1 MRTIIQRG
9 TLAAALGVLAAA
21 PALAHISY
29 TGRDFGSFSGLS
41 AASVTIANQAIRG
54 NYGWADATDADWGD
68 SHAVKAYRFHL
79 DNTAIVKVDVMANA
93 AATATS
99 VGGLLP
105 AFSIY
110 QGLAHVGAAQ
120 GSGGA
125 DFDTSD
131 ASNDYKATLPG
142 GGAGIEGLFIAVG
155 DWKIGNNDLNIP
167 LSEFTFKGYAADG
180 TQLNL
185 GGVNPAVG
193 GDGVKDGK
201 VSGSFLLGA
210 GDYSLFIGG
219 ADYASQLAPPHA
231 NHGISATL
239 NVSAVPEPQTALLML
254 AGAAGLAAMQ
264 RRRTRRG

>member
-1 MRTIIQRG
+1 MNTILRG
-9 TLAAALGVLAAA
+9 MLAAAIGVIAAT
-21 PALAHISY
+21 PALAHIGY
-29 TGRDFGSFSGLS
+29 GGRDFGSFDGLS
-41 AASVTIANQAIRG
+41 AASVTISNQTIRG

-93 AATATS
+93 GASSTS

-110 QGLAHVGAAQ
+110 QGLAHLGAAQ

-125 DFDTSD
+125 DYDTSL
-131 ASNDYKATLPG
+131 ASLAYKATLPG

-155 DWKIGNNDLNIP
+155 DWKIGNNDLTIP
-167 LSEFTFKGYAADG
+167 LSEFKFKGYAADG

-185 GGVNPAVG
+185 GNVNPLVG

-219 ADYASQLAPPHA
+219 ADYASQFTTAA
-231 NHGISATL
+231 GNYGISATL
-239 NVSAVPEPQTALLML
+239 SVAAVPEPQTALLML
-254 AGAAGLAAMQ
+254 TGMAALAGLQ
-264 RRRTRRG
+264 RRRARRG